1 MKEDKSS
8 LNTQYLLY
16 VDNVTKLFGYG
27 LLGLRKFKALNSIK
41 LTMPLT
47 PEILVIVGE
56 TGSGKSTLLK
66 LILRMLTPD
75 SGTIYYK
82 NRDIFKLKSKEIKWY
97 RKEVQAVFQDP
108 YETFN
113 PLRPLI
119 EYLHDTAKYLL
130 GINDRSERE
139 TLIDETL
146 SFVGLSLDKVIGKRY
161 NEFSGGELQRISIAR
176 ALLSRPRLLLADEPI
191 SMLDASL
198 RVDILNILKEIVDK
212 MATSV
217 IYVTHDIL
225 TAYYVGNEIAVIYRG
240 DLVEHGPTEKI
251 YSEPL
256 HPYTK
261 VLLSSVLEPSLETR
275 KKVTPLKKSTVEIKE
290 FLLQGCK
297 FATRCPYASKKCLEE
312 SPPPI
317 EINGRTVRCWLY
329 KFNVHIEFQ

>member
-8 LNTQYLLY
+8 LKTQYLLY
-16 VDNVTKLFGYG
+16 IDNVTKLFGYG
-27 LLGLRKFKALNSIK
+27 LLGLRKFKALNSIT

-82 NRDIFKLKSKEIKWY
+82 NKDIFKLKSEEVKWY

-113 PLRPLI
+113 PLRPVI
-119 EYLHDTAKYLL
+119 DYLHDTIKYLL
-130 GINDRSERE
+130 EVNSRSERE

-146 SFVGLSLDKVIGKRY
+146 RFVGLSLDKVIGKRY

-176 ALLSRPRLLLADEPI
+176 ALLSRPKLLLADEPI

-198 RVDILNILKEIVDK
+198 RVDILNILKEIVGK
-212 MATSV
+212 MMTSI

-225 TAYYVGNEIAVIYRG
+225 TAYYVGDEIAVLYRG
-240 DLVEHGPTEKI
+240 DLVEYGSIEKI

-261 VLLSSVLEPSLETR
+261 VLLSSVLEPNLDIRE
-275 KKVTPLKKSTVEIKE
+275 KVKPLKKSTVEIKE

-317 EINGRTVRCWLY
+317 EVNGRIVRCWLY
-329 KFNVHIEFQ
+329 KA